1 MNVSQEFSHLIHLT
15 AGHCDLTVW
24 VRPDT
29 DLDSRFEAICDI
41 SGERLSINGWMFVV
55 VDSDEGLDDYRNGE
69 EAFAL
74 DYEMSL
80 IRD

>member
-1 MNVSQEFSHLIHLT
+1 MTVPQEFSRLIDLT

-41 SGERLSINGWMFVV
+41 SGERLAINGWMFEVV
-55 VDSDEGLDDYRNGE
+55 E
-69 EAFAL
+69 
-74 DYEMSL
+74 
-80 IRD
+80 